1 MAEASKPTRLKST
14 LKVLGII
21 AAIVLVL
28 VVVAFGLIVG
38 VCGLAG
44 RR

>member
-1 MAEASKPTRLKST
+1 MAEETKPSWIKTS

-21 AAIVLVL
+21 AAIFLVL